1 MKKIFALL
9 LAVAVAAPIFMSCD
23 GNSANVKT
31 QNDSI
36 NYALGA
42 ANAGGIRQYVLMADT
57 ADAEKLAQ
65 FCNGIEKSLKKQKP
79 SERVAIEGY
88 RMGISMG
95 QEIKSG
101 FLFNDSTIPAK
112 KDLIISAFH
121 DQLNGN
127 KAFTNAEEGMKLFQT
142 IMGQS
147 MQTGEPA
154 NLTPEQVDT
163 VNLLLGIIN
172 GNGARKFMLGPDTT
186 KKDIKIFVAEF
197 EKGLNNTEDNELYTR
212 GLEIGSNMNQQ
223 FSRSEYLFN
232 DSTIE
237 LKLDLIR
244 RGLLENL
251 KQEAN
256 VIMTAE
262 EATEW
267 LNKTMEAKAA
277 EKNKDAAAKG
287 EAFLAENA
295 KREGVFVTESGLQ
308 YEVVTMGEG
317 EKPTAESTVKVHYH
331 GTLIDG
337 TVFDSSVQRGEPIE
351 FPLNGVIKGWT
362 EGLQLMPVGSKFI
375 LYIPYQ
381 LAYGERGAGE
391 LIGPFEALIFEV
403 ELLEIV
409 K

>member
-1 MKKIFALL
+1 MKKIFGLFL
-9 LAVAVAAPIFMSCD
+9 VAAIAAPMFVSCG

-31 QNDSI
+31 QSDSI

-57 ADAEKLAQ
+57 AETEKVAQ
-65 FCNGIEKSLKKQKP
+65 FCNGIEASLKDLTP
-79 SERVAIEGY
+79 TERLTIEGF
-88 RMGISMG
+88 RMGISMNE
-95 QEIKSG
+95 EIKSG
-101 FLFNDSTIPAK
+101 FLFNDSTLLAK
-112 KDLIISAFH
+112 KDLIISSFKS
-121 DQLNGN
+121 QLEGKTSFINPENG
-127 KAFTNAEEGMKLFQT
+127 MQYFQT
-142 IMGQS
+142 LMGPS
-147 MQTGEPA
+147 LQTGAPA

-163 VNLLLGIIN
+163 VNMLLGIIN
-172 GNGARKFMLGPDTT
+172 GNGARKYILGKDTT
-186 KKDIKIFVAEF
+186 DKNIKIFISEF
-197 EKGLNNTEDNELYTR
+197 EKGLNNTDDNAAYLK
-212 GLEIGSNMNQQ
+212 GLEVGSNMRQQ
-223 FSRSEYLFN
+223 FTRSEYLFN

-237 LKLDLIR
+237 VKLNIIK
-244 RGLLENL
+244 RGLIENL
-251 KQEAN
+251 KKEAN
-256 VIMTAE
+256 VIMTSDVA
-262 EATEW
+262 AEW
-267 LNKTMEAKAA
+267 LNKKMEAKAA
-277 EKNKDAAAKG
+277 ERNKSLAAKG

-295 KREGVFVTESGLQ
+295 KREGIVVTESGLQ
-308 YEVVTMGEG
+308 YEVITMGEG

-391 LIGPFEALIFEV
+391 LIGPCEALIFEV
-403 ELLEIV
+403 ELLDIV

>member
-1 MKKIFALL
+1 MKKIFGLFL
-9 LAVAVAAPIFMSCD
+9 VAAIAAPMFISCG

-31 QNDSI
+31 QSDSI

-57 ADAEKLAQ
+57 AETEKVAQ
-65 FCNGIEKSLKKQKP
+65 FCNGIEASLKDLTP
-79 SERVAIEGY
+79 TERLTIEGF
-88 RMGISMG
+88 RMGISMNE
-95 QEIKSG
+95 EIKSG
-101 FLFNDSTIPAK
+101 FLFNDSTLIAK
-112 KDLIISAFH
+112 KDLIISSFKS
-121 DQLNGN
+121 QLEGKTSFINPENG
-127 KAFTNAEEGMKLFQT
+127 MQYFQT
-142 IMGQS
+142 LMGPS
-147 MQTGEPA
+147 LQTGAPA

-163 VNLLLGIIN
+163 VNMLLGIIN
-172 GNGARKFMLGPDTT
+172 GNGARKYILGKDTT
-186 KKDIKIFVAEF
+186 DKNIKIFISEF
-197 EKGLNNTEDNELYTR
+197 EKGLNNTDDNAAYLK
-212 GLEIGSNMNQQ
+212 GLEVGSNMRQQ
-223 FSRSEYLFN
+223 FTRSEYLFN

-237 LKLDLIR
+237 VKLNIIK
-244 RGLLENL
+244 RGLIENL
-251 KQEAN
+251 KKEAN
-256 VIMTAE
+256 VIMTSDVA
-262 EATEW
+262 AEW
-267 LNKTMEAKAA
+267 LNKKMEAKAA
-277 EKNKDAAAKG
+277 ERNKSLAAKG

-295 KREGVFVTESGLQ
+295 KREGIVVTESGLQ
-308 YEVVTMGEG
+308 YEVITMGEG

-391 LIGPFEALIFEV
+391 LIGPCEALIFEV
-403 ELLEIV
+403 ELLDIV